1 MMRKTDLMRSPTLQ
15 LNRSFEPLRIIY
27 ARHALTLLTKG
38 KAVVV
43 VPTSIRIYPGVFL
56 PSVIRLVEFAK
67 VPYKTPQATRKNI
80 FTRDGHRCMYCG
92 AKKQGAELELEHVIP
107 KSRGGKKSWENLVA
121 ACRKCNSRKN
131 DRTPEEAGM
140 KLIHKPLPATIHTQR
155 GILQTL
161 GGEVVEWSPFLF
173 MDSSKGDQSW
183 VAHSQLN

>member
-1 MMRKTDLMRSPTLQ
+1 MNLMRSPVLQ
-15 LNRSFEPLRIIY
+15 LNRSFEPLRIIF
-27 ARHALTLLTKG
+27 ARHALTLITKG

-43 VPTSIRIYPGVFL
+43 VPTSIRIYPGVYL

-80 FTRDGHRCMYCG
+80 FTRDGYRCMYCG
-92 AKKQGAELELEHVIP
+92 HRKGGNELELEHVIP

-140 KLIHKPLPATIHTQR
+140 PLLHKPLPATIHTQR

-161 GGEVVEWSPFLF
+161 GGEVNEWAPFLF
-173 MDSSKGDQSW
+173 LDNKGNDGW

>member
-1 MMRKTDLMRSPTLQ
+1 MNLMRRPVLQ

-43 VPTSIRIYPGVFL
+43 VPTSIRVYPGIYL

-67 VPYKTPQATRKNI
+67 VPYKMQVISRKNI
-80 FTRDGHRCMYCG
+80 FTRDGYRCMYCG
-92 AKKQGAELELEHVIP
+92 LRKHAGELELEHIIP
-107 KSRGGKKSWENLVA
+107 KSRGGLKTWENIVA

-140 KLIHKPLPATIHTQR
+140 TLIHRPLPATIHTPR
-155 GILQTL
+155 FLLKSVGK
-161 GGEVVEWSPFLF
+161 EVVEWGPYLF
-173 MDSSKGDQSW
+173 MDSDGDRKY
-183 VAHSQLN
+183 VTVG